1 MGFQDASQCPQL
13 GKLALDYLR
22 KTNGYEE
29 KIFAYFENEPNAE
42 ALYVKLMEE
51 LEKCIL
57 GYFAFHWDQATFM
70 ISQVTNLIDFYINI
84 LMWSWPN
91 LFFRT

>member
-1 MGFQDASQCPQL
+1 MGFEDASQCPQF

-22 KTNGYEE
+22 KTNGYKE
-29 KIFAYFENEPNAE
+29 KIFAYFEKEPNAE

-57 GYFAFHWDQATFM
+57 GYFAYHWDQATFM
-70 ISQVTNLIDFYINI
+70 ISQVIDCIGPFMNI
-84 LMWSWPN
+84 FTFSRPII
-91 LFFRT
+91 